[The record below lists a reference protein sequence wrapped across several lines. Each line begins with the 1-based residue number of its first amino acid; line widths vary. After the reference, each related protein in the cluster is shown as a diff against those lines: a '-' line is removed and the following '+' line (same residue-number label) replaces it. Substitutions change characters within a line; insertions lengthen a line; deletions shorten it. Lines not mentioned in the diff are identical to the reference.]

1 LSRGLRVE
9 ERIPGVAYVVR
20 LRKDQSIGW
29 VVEIILRNS
38 VEKLIQLVSL
48 DSNVLSTS
56 LKNAFRELEVYS
68 VTEIQIEM
76 AAHNLLNKLSQL
88 TAPPQPQPTQ
98 PTAAPAPAAQPQQP
112 PPAAAPAPAAQ
123 PQQPPPAAAPTPAPT
138 YTVQQPSTAPPQ
150 DIRDVVVKLVEKV
163 TELAARIA
171 NLETRVAQLEAYL
184 YK

>member
-1 LSRGLRVE
+1 MSRELKVE
-9 ERIPGVAYVVR
+9 EGIPGVAYIIR
-20 LRKDQSIGW
+20 IRRDKSIGW
-29 VVEIILRNS
+29 IAEIVLRNS

-48 DSNVLSTS
+48 DATNVSTS
-56 LKNAFRELEVYS
+56 LKNAFKELEVYS

-76 AAHNLLNKLSQL
+76 AAHNLLNKLAQL

-98 PTAAPAPAAQPQQP
+98 PT
-112 PPAAAPAPAAQ
+112 AAPAPAAQ

>member
-1 LSRGLRVE
+1 MSRGLRVE

-88 TAPPQPQPTQ
+88 TAPPQPQPKQQ
-98 PTAAPAPAAQPQQP
+98 PAPAPTTAPVPVAQPQQTP
-112 PPAAAPAPAAQ
+112 PATAAAPSAAQ
-123 PQQPPPAAAPTPAPT
+123 PT
-138 YTVQQPSTAPPQ
+138 YTVQQPAVGTQQ
-150 DIRDVVVKLVEKV
+150 DIRDIVVKLVDKI
-163 TELAARIA
+163 TELAARVA
-171 NLETRVAQLEAYL
+171 SLETRVSQLESYL